1 MLAPYKGLRVYLKI
15 LGNRKVNNKVP
26 FGLIAILCSFRDS
39 IDLLDEPRYKTLRPD
54 ESIVLPKLFSHGVRL
69 N

>member
-1 MLAPYKGLRVYLKI
+1 MLAPCKGLVVYLKI

-26 FGLIAILCSFRDS
+26 FGLIAILCSFRGFN
-39 IDLLDEPRYKTLRPD
+39 DLLDEPEYKTLCPG
-54 ESIVLPKLFSHGVRL
+54 ESIGLPKLFPHGARL